1 EGAAVRPIWHLV
13 PATDWACTPQPRR
26 FAAPW
31 WALIPRHLGSQ
42 RDAYP
47 VGGRLRG
54 GSGIDDSYPHL
65 RHSLEPQ
72 EPNASRWLS
81 RGKPFHRKLHLAFAE
96 VRIIRPPCQVLRSG
110 CECRNCHRKRV

>member
-1 EGAAVRPIWHLV
+1 SPAAYTGSWALIPGRERSLGQLNTAYCPSASHEGAAVRPIWHLV

-65 RHSLEPQ
+65 RHSREPQ
-72 EPNASRWLS
+72 EPNASR
-81 RGKPFHRKLHLAFAE
+81 
-96 VRIIRPPCQVLRSG
+96 
-110 CECRNCHRKRV
+110 